1 MQHNSMKPLG
11 KINPDAQDEPHL
23 MDAPE
28 SMELDSMEPGMV
40 YQVPAL
46 VANVDGQLA
55 VLGFAGSMYAQDAMM
70 ESEMEDEGEED
81 EYEDEEMGS
90 AAASMGFLESVRKRL
105 MK

>member
-1 MQHNSMKPLG
+1 MHHESMKPIG
-11 KINPDAQDEPHL
+11 KLNPDVQDEPHL

-28 SMELDSMEPGMV
+28 AMQIDSMEPDMV

-55 VLGFAGSMYAQDAMM
+55 VLGFAGSMYAQDAMV
-70 ESEMEDEGEED
+70 ESEMEDEGGEE
-81 EYEDEEMGS
+81 EYEDEEMGT
-90 AAASMGFLESVRKRL
+90 AAADMGFLESVRKRL

>member
-1 MQHNSMKPLG
+1 MKPLG
-11 KINPDAQDEPHL
+11 KLNPDAQDEPHL

-28 SMELDSMEPGMV
+28 AMQIDSMEPGMV

-55 VLGFAGSMYAQDAMM
+55 VLGFAGSMYAQDAMV
-70 ESEMEDEGEED
+70 ESEMEDEGED
-81 EYEDEEMGS
+81 GGGEYEDEEMGT
-90 AAASMGFLESVRKRL
+90 AAADMGFLESVRKRL